1 MHSCQGPEIW
11 THLNTLGNTP
21 ENTDSAV
28 CQSVAF
34 IASCFGYHNEM
45 NMTALCYHVFISKM
59 ANHRLNAAP
68 ELRILP
74 PTSEAFQQHVFRA
87 HFQAVI
93 WRSAL

>member
-1 MHSCQGPEIW
+1 
-11 THLNTLGNTP
+11 
-21 ENTDSAV
+21 
-28 CQSVAF
+28 
-34 IASCFGYHNEM
+34 M
-45 NMTALCYHVFISKM
+45 NMTALRYRVWISKM
-59 ANHRLNAAP
+59 ANHRLNAAL